1 MANNRIGLRIDSSDR
16 ELLDRVCEARGED
29 LSDFVRLAI
38 KKELASLSYYPA
50 ETKKA
55 LGIINAREGKP

>member
-1 MANNRIGLRIDSSDR
+1 MANNRIGLRVTPQDR
-16 ELLDRVCEARGED
+16 ELLDRVSEARGED
-29 LSDFVRLAI
+29 LSDFVRRAI

-55 LGIINAREGKP
+55 LGLINSKEGKL